1 MFGDMSEKAN
11 WMIFARQRF
20 TSAGLLLKKH
30 LKPDVPRFTTYA
42 MILVFVVGFLA
53 GVIVV

>member
-1 MFGDMSEKAN
+1 MFGDMSRKAN
-11 WMIFARQRF
+11 WMIYARQRF
-20 TSAGLLLKKH
+20 ISAGSLLKSQ
-30 LKPDVPRFTTYA
+30 LKPDVPKFTTYA